1 MSTTTTE
8 ALRFDAENA
17 VARLRAEK
25 IAVANMLYF
34 SATDDIY
41 HFSNSSGSE
50 NGACIMMHPN
60 LSQQK
65 HEDEK
70 T

>member
-1 MSTTTTE
+1 MSTTSTE

-41 HFSNSSGSE
+41 HFSNSSDSE
-50 NGACIMMHPN
+50 KRRLHHDAPK
-60 LSQQK
+60 SQST
-65 HEDEK
+65 E